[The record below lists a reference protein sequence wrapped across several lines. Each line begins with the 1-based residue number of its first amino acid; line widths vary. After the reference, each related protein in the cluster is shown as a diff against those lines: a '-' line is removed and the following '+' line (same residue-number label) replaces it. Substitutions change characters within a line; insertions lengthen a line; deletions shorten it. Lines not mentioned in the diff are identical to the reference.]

1 MNLLNI
7 NSTDNYATNL
17 QVQAKTELTNN
28 ILEESSQY
36 LKGSQ
41 VQELNK
47 TLNKHFEKYE
57 IFVQQELR
65 TNENYAEENQ
75 SILETFL
82 SNKQLEG
89 CASSTLYYYKMV
101 ISNFLK
107 VVGMPL
113 ADVTTQDMR
122 NYLTYYQSINDASN
136 ASVDNVRRILNGFFN
151 TINNEGFIPTNP
163 MSRIKHIK
171 QEKKLKKPFT
181 NFEIEQMRGALQNQK
196 ERWVSIS
203 EYEIIRNKAIFE
215 LLLSSGI
222 RVRELVQL
230 NKNDIDLNSRTFTVM
245 GKGSKEREC
254 YFSVKAE
261 YYLRQLLNM
270 DTYRE
275 NKALFAGRG
284 GNRLLVSGA
293 ETMVRELGK
302 VVGIKAHPHKFRR
315 TFATNLINK
324 GVPVEHVKEMLGHT
338 NLDTTMIYAIV
349 DRERVKQSHQRY
361 IE

>member
-1 MNLLNI
+1 MNMLNI
-7 NSTDNYATNL
+7 NSTPNYATDL

-28 ILEESSQY
+28 ILEDSSRY

-41 VQELNK
+41 IQELNK
-47 TLNKHFEKYE
+47 TLNKHFERYE
-57 IFVQQELR
+57 IFVQKEMNL
-65 TNENYAEENQ
+65 NENYEEENQ
-75 SILETFL
+75 RILDTYL
-82 SNKQLEG
+82 SNKTLEG
-89 CASSTLYYYKMV
+89 LSPNSLSYYKLV
-101 ISNFLK
+101 LSNFLK

-136 ASVDNVRRILNGFFN
+136 ASVDNTRRILNGFFN
-151 TINNEGFIPTNP
+151 TINSEGFIPTNP

-181 NFEIEQMRGALQNQK
+181 NFEIEKMRGALNNQK
-196 ERWVSIS
+196 KNWKAIS
-203 EYEIIRNKAIFE
+203 QYEIIRNKTIFE

-222 RVRELVQL
+222 RVRELCSL
-230 NKNDIDLNSRTFTVM
+230 NKRDIDLNSRTFTVM

-261 YYLRQLLNM
+261 YYLRQLLDM
-270 DTYRE
+270 DTYKE
-275 NKALFAGRG
+275 NEALFCGRG
-284 GNRLLVSGA
+284 GKRLRVGGC
-293 ETMVRELGK
+293 ELMIKQLGESMD
-302 VVGIKAHPHKFRR
+302 IKAHPHKFRR
-315 TFATNLINK
+315 TFATNMINK

-349 DRERVKQSHQRY
+349 DRERIKQSHRQY
-361 IE
+361 ID

>member
-57 IFVQQELR
+57 IFVQHEIR
-65 TNENYAEENQ
+65 THENYAEENQ

-113 ADVTTQDMR
+113 ADITTQDMR

-181 NFEIEQMRGALQNQK
+181 NFEIEKMRWSLETQK
-196 ERWVSIS
+196 ERYFGYS
-203 EYEIIRNKAIFE
+203 EYEVLRNKAIFE

-230 NKNDIDLNSRTFTVM
+230 NKSDIDLNSRTFTVM

-254 YFSVKAE
+254 YFNTKTE
-261 YYLRQLLNM
+261 YYLRKLLDM
-270 DTYRE
+270 EKSRE
-275 NKALFAGRG
+275 SNALFAGRG
-284 GNRLLVSGA
+284 SERVGVHA
-293 ETMVRELGK
+293 VETMIRNLGK
-302 VVGIKAHPHKFRR
+302 GVGVKAHPHKFRR

-349 DRERVKQSHQRY
+349 DRERVKQSHQQY